1 MIEIEVIKAR
11 DLDFLGKWKFHKNS
25 IYLGF
30 PQADICYSP
39 IALSY
44 AFMIEILPKGL
55 QVIPHPKLEFWLL
68 NTKRS
73 TQQRTVKLG
82 DRIMVS
88 DLEFKIIDA
97 KFEESVT
104 KKSVLDLKL
113 KELVKNESDTLTL
126 ISLINKKVKS
136 SESTQ

>member
-1 MIEIEVIKAR
+1 MIEIEVISSS
-11 DLDFLGKWKFHKNS
+11 DMDFLGVWNFQKNS

-30 PQADICYSP
+30 PQADICYPP
-39 IALSY
+39 IGLSY
-44 AFMIEILPKGL
+44 AFMIEILPQGL

-73 TQQRTVKLG
+73 TQQRTVKIG
-82 DRIMVS
+82 DRIKVS
-88 DLEFKIIDA
+88 DLEFKITAA
-97 KFEESVT
+97 KYEESAT
-104 KKSVLDLKL
+104 KKSVLDVRL
-113 KELVKNESDTLTL
+113 KELVRTESNSLTL